1 MSASPRRRRA
11 IVLIDHGSR
20 RPEANA
26 MLDAVAEVLRRRVP
40 ERIVAVAHMELAPP
54 SLADAVAACV
64 EAGARDI
71 VVHPYFLAPGA
82 HATRDIPAQ
91 AAEVAARHPDVSI
104 RVSEPLGVHEG
115 LIDAILTR
123 VDSA

>member
-1 MSASPRRRRA
+1 MSAPPAARRA

-26 MLDAVAEVLRRRVP
+26 MLETVAAALRRRVP
-40 ERIVAVAHMELAPP
+40 ERIVAIAHMELAPP

-64 EAGARDI
+64 EADAREI
-71 VVHPYFLAPGA
+71 IVHPYFLAPGA
-82 HATRDIPAQ
+82 HAMRDIPEQ
-91 AAEVAARHPDVSI
+91 AAQIAARHPDVSI
-104 RVSEPLGVHEG
+104 RVSAPLGVHEG
-115 LIDAILTR
+115 LIDAILAR

>member
-1 MSASPRRRRA
+1 MSAPPARRRA

-20 RPEANA
+20 RAEANA
-26 MLDAVAEVLRRRVP
+26 MLEEVAAALRRRVP
-40 ERIVAVAHMELAPP
+40 ERIIAVAHMELAPP
-54 SLADAVAACV
+54 SLADAVETCV
-64 EAGARDI
+64 AAGAHEI

-91 AAEVAARHPDVSI
+91 AAQVAARHPDIPI
-104 RVSEPLGVHEG
+104 RVSAPLGVHEG

>member
-1 MSASPRRRRA
+1 MTAAPDRRRA

-26 MLDAVAEVLRRRVP
+26 MLETVAAALRRRVP

-91 AAEVAARHPDVSI
+91 AAEVAARHPGVSI
-104 RVSEPLGVHEG
+104 RVSAPLGVHEG